1 MNQCLERDRDW
12 IAYSKGALA
21 QVRYDASMVVET
33 AKAERLAFSE
43 AMRGDYVSAAREQQS
58 VVNGITDDDATQAL
72 QQQRLATYINFFDP
86 SQAQQIQKTANRA
99 NMRLLR
105 PLAGVQ
111 YERLKAASRP
121 QAEQASSW
129 LQARYESGNDLL
141 LGFNALAQ
149 DLDVRGQDVG
159 CSRLIGGLAP
169 SAEWRRSLL

>member
-58 VVNGITDDDATQAL
+58 VVKGITDDDATQAL

-141 LGFNALAQ
+141 LGFNALAV
-149 DLDVRGQDVG
+149 LPRHVVNG
-159 CSRLIGGLAP
+159 
-169 SAEWRRSLL
+169 